1 MFDVFFK
8 KKITEKKLVDFFVHS
23 TIKMVDTAFPDVAEL
38 INHDPEFKAN
48 PKITPEQSDPFLWV
62 VITGN
67 LNFIPQ
73 YFNDYQDIRLLED
86 SYRKFSSAL
95 GLPTDVFKKEIKKN
109 NQLFSRLN
117 HPSKNTLYAMS
128 KAVFHKYHLAQFQDE
143 YFRKMDAPNP
153 LFLKRL
159 NEIMDQFLF
168 DWEEFTSGYKIVE

>member
-38 INHDPEFKAN
+38 INSDPEFKVN
-48 PKITPEQSDPFLWV
+48 PKISAEQSDPFLWV
-62 VITGN
+62 VIAGN

-73 YFNDYQDIRLLED
+73 YFNDYQDIRILED

-95 GLPTDVFKKEIKKN
+95 GLPTDVFKNEIKKT

-153 LFLKRL
+153 IFLKRL
-159 NEIMDQFLF
+159 NEIMEQFLF
-168 DWEEFTSGYKIVE
+168 NWEEFTAGYKIVE